1 MAAAM
6 DDDSDDYVF
15 ITLLGTGMPWSE
27 QPEGH
32 TFLEWAQECFE
43 AEADEFSWMKDA
55 GQQQMEFT
63 TALPVRPGSTIAL
76 VKPRSACYT
85 EHPRG
90 LKPVPCGR
98 LSLRN
103 VKAKEGYAA
112 LVYSASST
120 NLNKLWA
127 ARRVAIP
134 LVIEPANRAVFRRPH
149 PDYLHVVF
157 PSPEVK
163 EAVDSA

>member
-1 MAAAM
+1 MADAM
-6 DDDSDDYVF
+6 DDSSGVHYVF

-27 QPEGH
+27 QPEGQ
-32 TFLEWAQECFE
+32 TFLEVGRSCF
-43 AEADEFSWMKDA
+43 AVEADEFSWMEDA

-63 TALPVRPGSTIAL
+63 TALPVRPGANAL

-103 VKAKEGYAA
+103 VKATEG
-112 LVYSASST
+112 
-120 NLNKLWA
+120 
-127 ARRVAIP
+127 
-134 LVIEPANRAVFRRPH
+134 
-149 PDYLHVVF
+149 
-157 PSPEVK
+157 
-163 EAVDSA
+163 